1 MDILKRLKE
10 YKNKFGWTDYKIAK
24 EAGLS
29 PNTVSNIFV
38 RNTTPSLP
46 TLQAICD
53 AFGVTL
59 SQFFAEGGMVALSA
73 EQQSLLDKWM
83 MLNVAQK
90 KMLTQ
95 LIETY
100 LGE

>member
-38 RNTTPSLP
+38 RNNTPSTP
-46 TLQAICD
+46 TLQAICR
-53 AFGVTL
+53 AFGITM
-59 SQFFAEGGMVALSA
+59 SQFFTEGNLVELTE
-73 EQQSLLDKWM
+73 EQQALLDKWVK
-83 MLNVAQK
+83 LNAEQK
-90 KMLTQ
+90 Q
-95 LIETY
+95 AVIQIIDTY
-100 LGE
+100 TKG